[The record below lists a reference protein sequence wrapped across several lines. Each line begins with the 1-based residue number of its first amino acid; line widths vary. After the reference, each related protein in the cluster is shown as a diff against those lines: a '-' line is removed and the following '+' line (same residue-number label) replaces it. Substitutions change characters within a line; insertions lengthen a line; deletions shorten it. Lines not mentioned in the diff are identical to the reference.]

1 MIFLCPLNFARSKF
15 AVVIFRGSLS
25 SRIFLKSRKS
35 RIYEPAKIKEN
46 KVEYM
51 CLHFKEDLE
60 RFSIAI
66 VANQNTRTKSKVT
79 CQISK
84 KKMHEADGAKGGKM
98 HASSCECKVRAV

>member
-25 SRIFLKSRKS
+25 SRIFLKSR
-35 RIYEPAKIKEN
+35 IYEPAKIKVN

-51 CLHFKEDLE
+51 CLHFKEDLK

-84 KKMHEADGAKGGKM
+84 KKMREADGAKG
-98 HASSCECKVRAV
+98 